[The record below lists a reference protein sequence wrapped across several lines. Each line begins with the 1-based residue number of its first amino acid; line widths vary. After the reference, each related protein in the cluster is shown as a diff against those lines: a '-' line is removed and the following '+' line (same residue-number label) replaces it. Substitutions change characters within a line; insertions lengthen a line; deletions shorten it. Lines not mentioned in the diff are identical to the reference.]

1 MLNISSSN
9 QAYSN
14 VSFGRK
20 LKPSEKQAYKQTV
33 QKALAQLDKKNLSII
48 AHGPS
53 FPSAKGEDTGI
64 GSPYTS
70 GALQFLNFAND
81 MGFNSIQ
88 LGPSGKTKRGDASPY
103 TSTVFS
109 DNTLF
114 IDLKALTGSKWSN
127 LLSESTFK
135 NIVVNNERKDTGKV
149 NYTYAYDAQ
158 ESALKEVWENFKSRL
173 DDKSIQDI
181 QHNFF
186 DYKEDN
192 KAWLQNDALYSA
204 LALDNGNDY
213 WGNWNELDKNLPKL
227 LCSND
232 QAEREKAQARIEEI
246 TTNPTTKDAMEFYQF
261 CQFIMAEQKMDIRKE
276 APINTIADI
285 QVTYSDQDW
294 WAFQNLFL
302 DDFSLGVPP
311 DYFSKDGQ
319 AWGFPVLDPDQLF
332 ERTETGR
339 IKRVDGQPVLGKAG
353 ELIKI
358 RFDKMFRDNPGGVRI
373 DHIVG
378 LIDPWV
384 YPKGAKTAKAEEG
397 GTRLFSSPEAKPPIG
412 NWSNVSKSAI
422 SKKAASD
429 SEAKVNNSAIDKTA
443 INKYAAILDII
454 IQSAK
459 DNNVPLANIIC
470 EDLGTL
476 TNPSAKVLKERALS
490 GLRVSQFV
498 DTNNPD
504 HIYRLKNVAS
514 QHWAV
519 PGTHDNDSMISWTEG
534 LIKDGSIKDHARIVA
549 EDLKLE
555 TLKRVKKDGVAQVVK
570 TNNLAD
576 DPKAFITAK
585 FAELFASPAQNV
597 QIMFTDIFGMKE
609 RYNDPGAKGEKL
621 KDNWRLRIPNNFE
634 DTYSKTL
641 IEGKGLN
648 LPEALEM
655 AMKSKHEIFVNNNK
669 ALIKELAK
677 FAEILKQPE

>member
-1 MLNISSSN
+1 MVNISSSN
-9 QAYSN
+9 QVYSN

-20 LKPSEKQAYKQTV
+20 LKPSEQKGYKETV
-33 QKALAQLDKKNLSII
+33 KEALTKLDKKNLSII

-53 FPSAKGEDTGI
+53 FPSVKGEDTGI
-64 GSPYTS
+64 GSPYTD
-70 GALQFLNFAND
+70 GALQFFHFVNEL
-81 MGFNSIQ
+81 GFNSIQ
-88 LGPSGKTKRGDASPY
+88 LGPGGKTKRGDASPY

-135 NIVVNNERKDTGKV
+135 SIVDNNDKKDTGKV

-158 ESALKEVWENFKSRL
+158 ETALKEVWENFKSRL
-173 DDKSIQDI
+173 HDKSIQDI
-181 QHNFF
+181 QENFV

-213 WGNWNELDKNLPKL
+213 WGNWNDIDKNLPKL
-227 LCSND
+227 LASVD
-232 QAEREKAQARIEEI
+232 QADREKAQARIEEI
-246 TTNPTTKDAMEFYQF
+246 TNNPKTKDAIEFYKF
-261 CQFIMAEQKMDIRKE
+261 CQFIMAEQKADIRKE

-302 DDFSLGVPP
+302 DDYSLGVPP

-339 IKRVDGQPVLGKAG
+339 IKRVNGNPVLGKAG

-384 YPKGAKTAKAEEG
+384 YPKGSKTAKAEDG
-397 GTRLFSSPEAKPPIG
+397 GTRLFSSPEANPPIG
-412 NWSNVSKSAI
+412 NWSNVSKNAI
-422 SKKAASD
+422 SKKASSD
-429 SEAKVNNSAIDKTA
+429 SESKVNNSAIDKA
-443 INKYAAILDII
+443 AVNKYAAILDII
-454 IQSAK
+454 IQSAE
-459 DNNVPLANIIC
+459 DNSVPLSNIIC

-476 TNPSAKVLKERALS
+476 TNPSAKVLRQRALS

-504 HIYRLKNVAS
+504 HIYRLKNVDS

-519 PGTHDNDSMISWTEG
+519 PGTHDNDSMISWTKG
-534 LIKDGSIKDHARIVA
+534 LIKDGSIKNHARIVA

-555 TLKRVKKDGVAQVVK
+555 ATKTVKVDGVEHVEK

-576 DPKAFITAK
+576 NPKAFITAK

-634 DTYSKTL
+634 DTYTKKL
-641 IEGKGLN
+641 IEGDGLN
-648 LPEALEM
+648 LPEALEI
-655 AMKSKHEIFVNNNK
+655 AMKSKSKGFVENNI

-677 FAEILKQPE
+677 YAEILKQPE